1 MFVEN
6 LLPEARER
14 LVTLA
19 EGAPLIEAAALL
31 HAGTDLVVICQ
42 ANGLL
47 AGIITKTDVV
57 GQISRCQGS
66 SCTVPAAL
74 VMKRDVL
81 ACRAGERMSDVW
93 AAMKDRG
100 IKNVPLLDQDSRPLG
115 VVNARDLLQVLLKES
130 EDDESIMRDY
140 VMGFGYR

>member
-6 LLPEARER
+6 LLSEARAR
-14 LVTLA
+14 LVTIA
-19 EGAPLIEAAALL
+19 ESASLIQAAALL
-31 HAGTDLVVICQ
+31 HTGTDLVMVCH
-42 ANGLL
+42 ANGVL

-66 SCTVPAAL
+66 SCTVLTAL
-74 VMKRDVL
+74 VMQRDVL
-81 ACRAGERMSDVW
+81 VCRTGERLSDVW
-93 AAMKDRG
+93 DTMKERG

-115 VVNARDLLQVLLKES
+115 IVNARDLLQMLLKES
-130 EDDESIMRDY
+130 ADDEAMMRDY